1 MANSSAPRRRG
12 RSNLL
17 TQDAAEKRALYETFL
32 DTRAPNGRKIGTAK
46 RGVYAFFD
54 FDGEPIY
61 VGQTVEAVSARLGRH
76 ITGQRSDA
84 VVNRVLDPMEV
95 AFVEVYPLWE
105 LEAIDNKAV
114 RPYIDAAELALHQKV
129 VAESPIGA
137 VLNEK
142 NPPALAAGIMPFVL
156 PEPYRSRIVSDGSW
170 ERLAHRDERIA
181 RRATQLAA
189 LSNVIRERTV
199 SLGLRR
205 TQVTQAKRLLRLA
218 DARFAEVTGD
228 LGPEEAARQTTG
240 HDEDEPA
247 LPFG

>member
-1 MANSSAPRRRG
+1 MTK
-12 RSNLL
+12 RSFL
-17 TQDAAEKRALYETFL
+17 TQDAAEKRKLYQAFL
-32 DTRAPNGRKIGTAK
+32 GTIAPNGRKIGSAK

-61 VGQTVEAVSARLGRH
+61 VGQTVEAVSGRIGRH

-95 AFVEVYPLWE
+95 AYLEVYPLWE
-105 LEAIDNKAV
+105 LEALDKKAV
-114 RPYIDAAELALHQKV
+114 RPRIDAAELALHQKV

-142 NPPALAAGIMPFVL
+142 NPPPLAEGVVPFVL
-156 PEPYRSRIVSDGSW
+156 PEPYRAKIVSDESW

-181 RRATQLAA
+181 RRAAHLSA

-205 TQVTQAKRLLRLA
+205 TQVTQATRLLRLA
-218 DARFAEVTGD
+218 DTRYAEVTGK
-228 LGPEEAARQTTG
+228 LGPEEATRQTTG
-240 HDEDEPA
+240 DDEEDPA
-247 LPFG
+247 